1 MLERVKD
8 DDYVL
13 KIDKNETR
21 EIGKIDFNRLK
32 DYEVI
37 TPNFDK
43 GYELVGKEMKI
54 EMFSTL

>member
-1 MLERVKD
+1 MLERLKD
-8 DDYVL
+8 NEYVL

-21 EIGKIDFNRLK
+21 EIGKINFNSLK
-32 DYEVI
+32 NYEVV

-54 EMFSTL
+54 DLK